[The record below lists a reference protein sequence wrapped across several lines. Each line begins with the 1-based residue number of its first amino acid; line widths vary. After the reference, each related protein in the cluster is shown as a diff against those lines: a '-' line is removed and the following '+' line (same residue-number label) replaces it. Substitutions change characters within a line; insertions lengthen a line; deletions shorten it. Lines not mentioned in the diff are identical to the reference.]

1 VANNYFLHLG
11 NMRSLENINISK
23 LPCFI
28 VSLLLSLNLNAQQH
42 GNYKNFTVAVYAR
55 AYEVRDMSD
64 LQKLETTWN
73 EITRQLKVDKIY
85 LETHRDKIIVDEK
98 TLETAKKF
106 FESRGVK
113 VAGGITFTMDERN
126 HFETFCYSNPEHRAK
141 AKQIAEFTARHFNEF
156 ILDDFFFTSCKCDLC
171 IKAKGEQSWTQYRLK
186 LMKEAA
192 VDLIVNPAKAV
203 NPNVKIIIKY
213 PNWYEHFQGLG
224 FNLEAEP
231 KIFDGI
237 YTGTETRD
245 AVFSAQHLQAYESFL
260 IFRYFE
266 NIAPSRNGGGW
277 VDPGGAFYLD
287 RYAEQLWLTLFAK
300 APEITLFDYRQLQN
314 ALKPASRAPWQGQ
327 HSSFDYDT
335 MMKPIIMKNG
345 STIQP
350 TTIARA
356 AGYTFENIDGFIGKL
371 GNPVGIKSY
380 RPYNAVGEDFLQNYF
395 GMIGL
400 PIDLVP
406 EFPIDPQMII
416 LTESAKFDSLIVPKI
431 KARLKAGKNVIITSG
446 LLYALQGRGIEDIAE
461 IRFSNRKALVK
472 DYFIGWLARCSSKDQ
487 ILIPQIEYLTND
499 SWEDI
504 SSYNGA
510 SGWPILHQA
519 QYSKGYLYVLTIP
532 DNFSDLYKLPPE
544 VLGRIRT
551 IASQDQGLRLEGPS
565 QISLF
570 IYDNGTCI
578 VESFLPETVTVKLV
592 ADEPV
597 QSLTDILSGETI
609 NGLKGSP
616 AFIWGRARIE
626 NKYFEITIP
635 PHSFR
640 VLKLSSN

>member
-1 VANNYFLHLG
+1 
-11 NMRSLENINISK
+11 MSK
-23 LPCFI
+23 LLCFI
-28 VSLLLSLNLNAQQH
+28 ISVLVSLNLNAQQQ
-42 GNYKNFTVAVYAR
+42 GNYKNFTVAIYAR

-64 LQKLETTWN
+64 LKKLETTWD

-85 LETHRDKIIVDEK
+85 LETHRDKIVVDEM

-126 HFETFCYSNPEHRAK
+126 HFETFCYSNPDHRAK
-141 AKQIAEFTARHFNEF
+141 AKQLAEFTAKHFDEI

-171 IKAKGEQSWTQYRLK
+171 IKAKGELSWTQYRLR

-192 VDLIVNPAKAV
+192 VDLIIIPAKAV
-203 NPNVKIIIKY
+203 NPKVKIIIKY

-245 AVFSAQHLQAYESFL
+245 AVFSAQHLQAYESYL

-266 NIAPSRNGGGW
+266 NIAPARNGGGW
-277 VDPGGAFYLD
+277 VDPGAAFYLD

-300 APEITLFDYRQLQN
+300 APEVTLFDYRQLQN
-314 ALKPASRAPWQGQ
+314 ALNPGSRAPWQGQ
-327 HSSFDYDT
+327 HSSFDFDT

-356 AGYTFENIDGFIGKL
+356 AGYTFEKIDGFLGQLGK
-371 GNPVGIKSY
+371 PVGIKSY
-380 RPYNAVGEDFLQNYF
+380 KPYHSVGEDFLQNYF
-395 GMIGL
+395 GMIGI
-400 PIDLVP
+400 PVNLVP
-406 EFPIDPQMII
+406 EYPRDAPLVL
-416 LTESAKFDSLIVPKI
+416 LTESAKFDTLIVSKI
-431 KARLKAGKNVIITSG
+431 EASLKAGNNVMITSG
-446 LLYALQGRGIEDIAE
+446 LLRALQGKGIEDIAE
-461 IRFSNRKALVK
+461 IRYSDRKAMVK
-472 DYFIGWLARCSSKDQ
+472 DYFLGRGVRCSTQES

-504 SSYNGA
+504 SSYNGPN
-510 SGWPILHQA
+510 GWPILHQA
-519 QYSKGYLYVLTIP
+519 QYSKGYFYILTIP
-532 DNFSDLYKLPPE
+532 DNFADLYKYPQE

-551 IASQDQGLRLEGPS
+551 IVSREFMLRLEGPS

-570 IYDNGTCI
+570 VYDNGTCI
-578 VESFLPETVTVKLV
+578 LESFLPEKVSLKLV

-597 QSLTDILSGETI
+597 QSLTDILSGETL
-609 NGLKGSP
+609 NGQKGIP
-616 AFIWGRARIE
+616 AFVWGRAKIE

-635 PHSFR
+635 PHSFKVLR
-640 VLKLSSN
+640 VNTEKE